1 MSDIITPDQTPG
13 SMPPSAPR
21 KRSMLSWASGLVAVA
36 VIVGA
41 AYWYIQNQG
50 TFNDL
55 TLQEIEKLGPDEQRI
70 ELEKQLKDYEQ
81 RAANLPAD
89 ATISNK
95 YLVYIKLAELQNR
108 LEKYG
113 DAIASIDKIA
123 EQRQDNSRIW
133 YSYAVSYQGIRNI
146 PKAKENIQKA
156 LAISDETPEYWQV
169 YLDVSQDIPAGDLE
183 KLYAEAVAKT
193 ANDLE
198 IVKSYARFLEKIGNK
213 EKAIG
218 YWETARNI
226 NPDGAGEYD
235 AEIARLRS

>member
-1 MSDIITPDQTPG
+1 MSEIITPEQN
-13 SMPPSAPR
+13 SSSAPSPTSG
-21 KRSMLSWASGLVAVA
+21 KRSPLSWVIGLIAVA
-36 VIVGA
+36 IIAGG
-41 AYWYIQNQG
+41 AYWYFQG
-50 TFNDL
+50 QKLSDNL

-70 ELEKQLKDYEQ
+70 ELEKQLKEYEE
-81 RAANLPAD
+81 RAAKLSAD
-89 ATISNK
+89 ANISDK
-95 YLVYIKLAELQNR
+95 YLVYIRLAELQNR
-108 LEKYG
+108 LQKYG
-113 DAIASIDKIA
+113 GAIESVDKIA

-133 YSYAVSYQGIRNI
+133 YSYAVSYQGLDNF

-156 LAISDETPEYWQV
+156 LAISDVTPEYWIV
-169 YLDVSQDIPAGDLE
+169 YLEISQDLPSADLE
-183 KLYAEAVAKT
+183 KLYVEAVAKT

-235 AEIARLRS
+235 AEIARLRN